1 MRKERADLPFKGR
14 KTSLTDVARNKCGF
28 FFLSTAKYTPSYI
41 KMNAHSLVILAN
53 MKLTVST
60 AWGRG
65 KSTNHHGNTHFL
77 EAELGLLLSLE
88 MQNKIQT

>member
-1 MRKERADLPFKGR
+1 MH
-14 KTSLTDVARNKCGF
+14 NKCGF

>member
-1 MRKERADLPFKGR
+1 MH
-14 KTSLTDVARNKCGF
+14 NKSVF
-28 FFLSTAKYTPSYI
+28 PSTAKYTPSYI

-65 KSTNHHGNTHFL
+65 KKKKSTNHHGNTHFL

>member
-1 MRKERADLPFKGR
+1 MH
-14 KTSLTDVARNKCGF
+14 NKSV
-28 FFLSTAKYTPSYI
+28 FLSTAKYTPSYI

-65 KSTNHHGNTHFL
+65 EKKSTNHHGNTHFL
-77 EAELGLLLSLE
+77 EAELRLLLSLE